1 MAGFNGIINKAGRP
15 KGATNRLTTELK
27 IVLEQLAQDIHQSI
41 NIDKLKDAEKLKLFV
56 SILPYLMPKKQEM
69 EVKNSNDISWID
81 SFSEEQLS
89 KLLNNQMAH
98 LGGQVYDTIKDAVK
112 YSSGDWGVIA
122 TYQDALTGKLFYFI
136 NGRPV
141 MSIAGPKKEV

>member
-1 MAGFNGIINKAGRP
+1 MGFNGIINRSGRP

-89 KLLNNQMAH
+89 KLLNN
-98 LGGQVYDTIKDAVK
+98 
-112 YSSGDWGVIA
+112 
-122 TYQDALTGKLFYFI
+122 
-136 NGRPV
+136 
-141 MSIAGPKKEV
+141 

>member
-1 MAGFNGIINKAGRP
+1 MGFNGTINRSGRP
-15 KGATNRLTTELK
+15 KGATGKIGMELK
-27 IVLEQLAQDIHQSI
+27 IVLEKLAQDIHQSI

-89 KLLNNQMAH
+89 KLLNN
-98 LGGQVYDTIKDAVK
+98 
-112 YSSGDWGVIA
+112 
-122 TYQDALTGKLFYFI
+122 
-136 NGRPV
+136 
-141 MSIAGPKKEV
+141 